1 MDKESVIAHRDALLN
16 NGKNRAIKIAF
27 DNGVVLSLSS
37 DVVVWDDDN
46 ERIVGF
52 MADSDSGA
60 FAAGLPIRIICST
73 YENIQFI
80 TGNTKPEDLDSMID
94 SLSNSVPISAESKQK
109 ITQWYDRL
117 FDTKYN
123 LARKNYN
130 PTDIIRD

>member
-117 FDTKYN
+117 FDPVYN

-130 PTDIIRD
+130 STDIIRD